1 MLLFLTILEGTTPDD
16 ARPIMAI
23 RDVQILAKVRE
34 MVQARLVETA
44 LAPVVPMPRRRG
56 SRVRA
61 TDTQSKLREVLRGS
75 D

>member
-1 MLLFLTILEGTTPDD
+1 MPLFLTILEGTTPDD

-44 LAPVVPMPRRRG
+44 PAPVVPMPRRRG